1 MHLGHDA
8 ANTVRKQAE
17 GYLKAGLANINMDE
31 IQVRRSKHTDY
42 YREEAYRLLDALLK
56 LYNA

>member
-8 ANTVRKQAE
+8 ANTVRKQSADL
-17 GYLKAGLANINMDE
+17 LKAGLANINLDE
-31 IQVRRSKHTDY
+31 IQSKKSKHTDY
-42 YREEAYRLLDALLK
+42 YRAEAYRLLDALLK